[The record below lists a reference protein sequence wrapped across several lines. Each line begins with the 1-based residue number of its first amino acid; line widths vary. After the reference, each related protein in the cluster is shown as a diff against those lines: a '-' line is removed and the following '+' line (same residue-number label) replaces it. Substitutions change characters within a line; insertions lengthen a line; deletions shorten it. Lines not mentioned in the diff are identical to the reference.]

1 MLIGLIDPAPHNYT
15 NFVLDEL
22 WLIPITEPSTVRR
35 FGQTY
40 FFHLVN
46 YQMFFHP
53 RTYPAHLA
61 IPFTHTTQ
69 YPPTPLTNYTLHFQK
84 LFYFFSDM
92 AVLATT
98 RTRRCS
104 RYFLFSAD
112 SLSSSIKKFLLLCLK
127 KMTMSPSSSSSFGYF
142 SLWCRRSQWDGS
154 LSSSCLLLEKFFTS
168 LLSLF
173 CVIVLLQIRQ

>member
-1 MLIGLIDPAPHNYT
+1 VLIDLIDPAPHNYT

-40 FFHLVN
+40 FFHLLN

-69 YPPTPLTNYTLHFQK
+69 YPPTPLTPNYTIHFQK
-84 LFYFFSDM
+84 LFYFFSWHG
-92 AVLATT
+92 
-98 RTRRCS
+98 RPCS
-104 RYFLFSAD
+104 HKDKALFKIFFVFCR
-112 SLSSSIKKFLLLCLK
+112 LIVIFNKKI
-127 KMTMSPSSSSSFGYF
+127 
-142 SLWCRRSQWDGS
+142 
-154 LSSSCLLLEKFFTS
+154 
-168 LLSLF
+168 
-173 CVIVLLQIRQ
+173 VIVMFEEDDNEPIVIFWLFFPLM